1 MSKQLMKGNEAL
13 AEAALRAGCRFY
25 SGYPITPQTEILEY
39 LAKRMDE
46 VGGTFVQTESEL
58 AGINMLLGAAAAG
71 ARALTSSAGPGFSLN
86 QEGISYLV
94 AADLPAV
101 IINVMRIGT
110 GLGDIAQGQGDYWQM
125 TRGGGHGDYR
135 TIVLAPASVQENC
148 DMMTTAFDLAEKYR
162 HPVLVA
168 SDAAIGQMVEGVEL
182 KDFVEH
188 DINQYDWAIR
198 GCKAGQ
204 APRKVQ
210 NVYYTNPQYPE
221 FLRSKY
227 QAIEDNEQRWE
238 SYQAEDADV
247 VLVAYGISSRI
258 SKEAVNM
265 ARAEGFKLGLIRPI
279 TLWPYPVK
287 AFETCKNA
295 KAFMTVEIN
304 ILGRDQ
310 HPRPDGRR
318 CEAGCGKQVSGRL
331 LWHVLWSA
339 GTGRDRRAGQGHA
352 GKGGEINET
361 QSTRNCLFLRRL
373 LPRLRPRPGHPTDRR
388 GLRGTRHSGKNAGS
402 RGRCLLLVQH

>member
-204 APRKVQ
+204 A
-210 NVYYTNPQYPE
+210 
-221 FLRSKY
+221 
-227 QAIEDNEQRWE
+227 IEDNEQRWE

-304 ILGRDQ
+304 ILGQMVDDVKLAVENKYPVGFYGTFFGLPEPEEIVAQ
-310 HPRPDGRR
+310 AKAML
-318 CEAGCGKQVSGRL
+318 EKEGK
-331 LWHVLWSA
+331 
-339 GTGRDRRAGQGHA
+339 
-352 GKGGEINET
+352 
-361 QSTRNCLFLRRL
+361 
-373 LPRLRPRPGHPTDRR
+373 
-388 GLRGTRHSGKNAGS
+388 
-402 RGRCLLLVQH
+402 